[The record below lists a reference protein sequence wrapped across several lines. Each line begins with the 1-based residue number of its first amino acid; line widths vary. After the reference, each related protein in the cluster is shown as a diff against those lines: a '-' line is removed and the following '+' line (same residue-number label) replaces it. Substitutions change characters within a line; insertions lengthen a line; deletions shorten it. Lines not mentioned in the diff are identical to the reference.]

1 MGTCYFL
8 SQPTVSCPRSPCT
21 VTPGTHTYG
30 GRANYALELKRDFA
44 NPDSATVG
52 TEFVGTSI
60 TSGGDGS
67 DMTDQGQQFLA
78 ANPRLKFFN
87 SQRGYV
93 RVTVDQKQWRSDC
106 RGVPF
111 VQTQGAPISTRATYV
126 VEDRNPHGHAS

>member
-1 MGTCYFL
+1 ME
-8 SQPTVSCPRSPCT
+8 
-21 VTPGTHTYG
+21 
-30 GRANYALELKRDFA
+30 ELAK
-44 NPDSATVG
+44 
-52 TEFVGTSI
+52 
-60 TSGGDGS
+60 
-67 DMTDQGQQFLA
+67 

-126 VEDRNPHGHAS
+126 VEDRNPHVHAS